1 MHHFEYKYK
10 ELYCEDVPLSVIAER
25 YGTPCYVYSRATL
38 ERHFRAFD
46 EPFSEIDHLTC
57 YSVKASSNLALLN
70 LFSKMGGGFDI
81 VSGGELHRVRK
92 AGGDLAKVVFSGVGK
107 MDWEVRDALEAGVL
121 MFNVESEAELFRL
134 EKICAAWGRSARI
147 ALRVNPDVDP
157 KTHPYIST
165 GMREAKFG
173 IDTKKALQLY
183 RRAQKMEYLDPVG
196 VDCHIGSQISQTS
209 PFVEALMRLME
220 LVQALRQEGLDIRYL
235 DLGGGLGI
243 TYFDE
248 KPPLPKEYA
257 DEILA
262 MAKSLDVTLIL
273 EPGRVIVGNAGILL
287 SSVLYVKETDEKKFI
302 ILDAAL
308 NDCIRPALYGAYHEI
323 KPVTEPGDA
332 EEETVDVVGPIC
344 ETGDFLAKSRP
355 LPRLAGG
362 EMIAVMSAG
371 AYCASM
377 ASNYNSRP
385 RAPEVLVSGSESFLI
400 RERETL
406 DDLTD
411 KEKVPDLPSGE
422 KE

>member
-1 MHHFEYKYK
+1 MHHFEYKHK

-46 EPFSEIDHLTC
+46 EPFSDINHLTC

-92 AGGDLAKVVFSGVGK
+92 AGGDPARVVFSGVGK
-107 MDWEVRDALEAGVL
+107 MDWEVREALDAGVL

-134 EKICAAWGRSARI
+134 EKICASSGRTARM

-173 IDTKKALQLY
+173 IDTRKALQLY
-183 RRAQKMEYLDPVG
+183 RRAKKMEYVDPVG

-262 MAKSLDVTLIL
+262 MTKSLEVTLIL
-273 EPGRVIVGNAGILL
+273 EPGRVIVGNGGILL
-287 SSVLYVKETDEKKFI
+287 SNVLYVKETDEKKFI
-302 ILDAAL
+302 IVDAAL

-355 LPRLAGG
+355 LPPLAGG
-362 EMIAVMSAG
+362 EMISVMSAG
-371 AYCASM
+371 AYSSSM

-400 RERETL
+400 RERERL

-411 KEKVPDLPSGE
+411 KEMVPDLPSE
-422 KE
+422 DKK

>member
-1 MHHFEYKYK
+1 MHHFEYKLG
-10 ELYCEDVPLSVIAER
+10 ELHCEDVPLTRIAQE

-57 YSVKASSNLALLN
+57 YSVKASSNIAILN
-70 LFSKMGGGFDI
+70 LFSRMGGGFDI
-81 VSGGELHRVRK
+81 VSGGELHRVRE
-92 AGGDLAKVVFSGVGK
+92 AGGDPSKVVFSGVGK
-107 MDWEVRDALEAGVL
+107 TEGEIRDALDADVL
-121 MFNVESEAELFRL
+121 MFNIESEAELFRI
-134 EKICAAWGRSARI
+134 EKVCRSADKIARI
-147 ALRVNPDVDP
+147 AFRVNPAVDP
-157 KTHPYIST
+157 QTHPYIST
-165 GMREAKFG
+165 GMKEAKFG
-173 IDTKKALQLY
+173 IDTRKAIQLY
-183 RRAQKMEYLDPVG
+183 RLSNKMEYVDPVG
-196 VDCHIGSQISQTS
+196 VDCHIGSQISRTS
-209 PFVEALMRLME
+209 PFVEALLRLME
-220 LVQALRQEGLDIRYL
+220 LVQALRQEGIDIKHL

-243 TYFDE
+243 TYSDE

-287 SSVLYVKETDEKKFI
+287 SRVLYVKETGEKKFVI
-302 ILDAAL
+302 VDAAL

-323 KPVTEPGDA
+323 KPVAWPGDV
-332 EEETVDVVGPIC
+332 EVEVVDVVGPIC

-355 LPRLAGG
+355 LAPLSEG

-385 RAPEVLVSGSESFLI
+385 RAPEVLVSGDKTFLI
-400 RERETL
+400 RERETPA
-406 DDLTD
+406 DYTE
-411 KEKVPDLPSGE
+411 KERVPDFESMGE
-422 KE
+422 T